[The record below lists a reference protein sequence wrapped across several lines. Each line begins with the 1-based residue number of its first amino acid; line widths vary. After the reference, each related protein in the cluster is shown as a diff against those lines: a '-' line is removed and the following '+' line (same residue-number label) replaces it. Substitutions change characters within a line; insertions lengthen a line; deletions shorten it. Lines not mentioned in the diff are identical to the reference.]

1 MNTIEKWK
9 FDYVIWRIRRFLL
22 RYDRFVNERTDE
34 ANKRCNDA
42 IEQLRILVNEVDNDL
57 F

>member
-1 MNTIEKWK
+1 MEKWK

-22 RYDRFVNERTDE
+22 RYDQLVNERTDE

-42 IEQLRILVNEVDNDL
+42 IEQLRILINEVDNNL
-57 F
+57 L